1 MAIPV
6 QSDFW
11 GQIGTNGLES
21 LLDGQLQPWGG
32 GSSSAGIKPVHL
44 AALKTCRSGMA
55 EGWIWPQGCAHL
67 AAAVVLLGDRA
78 ASQLPS
84 HLLHLCGGPE
94 VAGSCRSVS
103 ELSSRAR
110 QVPDKPGLPAGTEG
124 FYCCQYEGKK
134 DASSLFFQIC
144 GDIVQTVPECSLCQ
158 NKHHLQMLWFCKKP
172 QEEKLSDLT
181 FTRVQ
186 KAMCQQTTPSPR
198 VQEFHH
204 PWGFVG
210 SSVVWGDKAQWGH
223 HCWVLDMGTSDA
235 HWPRLG
241 CVPLPTP
248 SSHPHLPELTLRF
261 LLDFGKPFSAGGS
274 ALLPCGRLAAWF
286 APALIASGSSGKRSG
301 ILDKRAKSMLTH
313 SDFTSSLSFR
323 GDRSSF
329 LPKGTKV

>member
-44 AALKTCRSGMA
+44 AALKMCRSGMA

-78 ASQLPS
+78 ACQLPS

-124 FYCCQYEGKK
+124 FYCCQYKGKK
-134 DASSLFFQIC
+134 DASLLFFQIC

-172 QEEKLSDLT
+172 QEEKLSDFT

-186 KAMCQQTTPSPR
+186 KPRASRQQQLLGSRSFTTPGVLLVPVWCEGTKPSEDTTVECWTWAQVMLTDWGWAVSPFHPKQPPPSPR
-198 VQEFHH
+198 
-204 PWGFVG
+204 
-210 SSVVWGDKAQWGH
+210 
-223 HCWVLDMGTSDA
+223 A
-235 HWPRLG
+235 HLAF
-241 CVPLPTP
+241 P
-248 SSHPHLPELTLRF
+248 SRF
-261 LLDFGKPFSAGGS
+261 
-274 ALLPCGRLAAWF
+274 R
-286 APALIASGSSGKRSG
+286 
-301 ILDKRAKSMLTH
+301 
-313 SDFTSSLSFR
+313 
-323 GDRSSF
+323 
-329 LPKGTKV
+329 